1 MLVLVP
7 IHSRDM
13 IISLMKRVLC
23 DIRPRMPV
31 LVTAS
36 VLAESSVGMWVGMGS
51 PLERAA
57 TLMLFR
63 ALSVLPTDTS
73 HLGNKGK
80 EKSNKIL
87 CFDCLTLRLLEVR
100 FMNSRVILT
109 I

>member
-36 VLAESSVGMWVGMGS
+36 VLAESSVGMWVGTGS

-63 ALSVLPTDTS
+63 ARSVLPTDTS
-73 HLGNKGK
+73 HLEKK
-80 EKSNKIL
+80 AIEKSNK
-87 CFDCLTLRLLEVR
+87 TK
-100 FMNSRVILT
+100 N
-109 I
+109 